1 MITAAKYRLGDEEIT
16 IREAAERLGTSDQ
29 TVRNRLKIHGNDMEA
44 VFRASEKNGGVKMGE
59 KEERA
64 VEELTKLLCGKE
76 DPAEE
81 PAVEENPESE
91 TVALPAICN
100 DDAAAERQVLAM
112 YNKAIAAID
121 ELLGANVLEYD
132 GLESNLKSALAALKE
147 IRRRDFDRLVDW
159 EKIARG

>member
-16 IREAAERLGTSDQ
+16 VREAAERLGTSDQ
-29 TVRNRLKIHGNDMEA
+29 TIRNRLKIHGDDMEA
-44 VFRASEKNGGVKMGE
+44 VFRASEKIGGVKMGE

-64 VEELTKLLCGKE
+64 VEELTKLLCGE
-76 DPAEE
+76 RRPAEE

-91 TVALPAICN
+91 TVALPEICN

-121 ELLGANVLEYD
+121 ELLGAKALEYE
-132 GLESNLKSALAALKE
+132 GLES
-147 IRRRDFDRLVDW
+147 D
-159 EKIARG
+159 